1 MLFCE
6 KIKIVMVLSV
16 GERKK
21 RERDICGT
29 IFIAFSNQC
38 FILTLF
44 LENLKNLS
52 LTDSAFKIC
61 ALYHSPLGTKRCN
74 NKGSS
79 KAENSWGKNALI
91 FKSSWAKRRKN
102 FLHIFNFSSPLVS
115 VGALTLIS
123 WKLNFGSLSS
133 LHSAFLIKKVKCK
146 K

>member
-1 MLFCE
+1 MMLFCE

-21 RERDICGT
+21 RERDICGN

-44 LENLKNLS
+44 FENLKNLS

-61 ALYHSPLGTKRCN
+61 ALYHFPLGTKRCN

-79 KAENSWGKNALI
+79 KADNS
-91 FKSSWAKRRKN
+91 
-102 FLHIFNFSSPLVS
+102 
-115 VGALTLIS
+115 
-123 WKLNFGSLSS
+123 
-133 LHSAFLIKKVKCK
+133 
-146 K
+146 